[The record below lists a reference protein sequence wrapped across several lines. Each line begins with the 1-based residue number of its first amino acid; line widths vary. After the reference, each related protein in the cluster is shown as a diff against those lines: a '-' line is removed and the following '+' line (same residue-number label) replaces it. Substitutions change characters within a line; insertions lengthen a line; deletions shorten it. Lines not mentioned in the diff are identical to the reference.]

1 MNLEHDRCSEL
12 LGPLLRGELSEREA
26 RSVEDH
32 IAGCEECRAEK
43 RGLQALLGAPEVM
56 KVSAEELSD
65 IERARLHKAVRAALP
80 GSRTIVSEPP
90 KPWTARI
97 APYLGAAAAVIL
109 VAFGVTQFDLGGS
122 DDEGTADGGAALR
135 ESDEEAFNDQG
146 GAEAGA
152 GGDSAD
158 VAEDAPDPG
167 PSFESNAG
175 VIQRNELR
183 RFGSK
188 EEPFVTFSQTFAVED
203 AETLRTKFLSDLD
216 GAAQRT
222 LSNTSEESLSDEDTI
237 TECGEQVLEAQ
248 DNPTLP
254 AYAGY
259 GQLEK
264 KDVLMMGFVYSAEDS
279 GPLDKFMLWIWPRGD
294 CSVPDEYQ
302 FGTIKP

>member
-1 MNLEHDRCSEL
+1 MNLDHDRCSEL

-43 RGLQALLGAPEVM
+43 RGLQALAGAPEVM

-65 IERARLHKAVRAALP
+65 IERARLHKAVRAAMP

-122 DDEGTADGGAALR
+122 DDEGAADGGAALR
-135 ESDEEAFNDQG
+135 ESDEDVSSGEAAPEGVAGDAAG
-146 GAEAGA
+146 EAG
-152 GGDSAD
+152 
-158 VAEDAPDPG
+158 EDAPAPN
-167 PSFESNAG
+167 PSFESTAG
-175 VIQRNELR
+175 VIQREELR
-183 RFGSK
+183 DFGSK
-188 EEPFVTFSQTFAVED
+188 EEPFVTFSQTYAVED
-203 AETLRTKFLSDLD
+203 AETLGTKFLSDLD
-216 GAAQRT
+216 GAAMRT
-222 LSNTSEESLSDEDTI
+222 LNTSEESLSDEDTI